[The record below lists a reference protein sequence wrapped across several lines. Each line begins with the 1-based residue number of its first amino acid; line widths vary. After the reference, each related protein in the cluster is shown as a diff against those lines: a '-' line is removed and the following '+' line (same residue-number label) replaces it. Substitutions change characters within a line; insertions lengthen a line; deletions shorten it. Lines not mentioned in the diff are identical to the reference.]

1 MSIVKAFV
9 VPHPPLII
17 PEVGKGEEKGIQN
30 TIDSYNQIA
39 CEIADIKP
47 DTVIVISPHSI
58 MYQDYIHISPG
69 EKTKGDLA
77 RFGTG
82 QVKIDKAYDSEFV
95 DKLSNLAESNH
106 FPAGTLG
113 EKDKALDHGTMVP
126 LYFIEKYYHDYR
138 LVRISIS
145 GLSFLEHYQFGKM
158 ISETADT
165 LGKKTVII
173 ASGDLSHKL
182 TDDGPYGYAEEGP
195 EFDKQLT
202 EIISSADFI
211 KLLRFDESF
220 CEKAGECGLRSFI
233 EMAGALDGKAVKP
246 EFLSYEGPFGVGY
259 AVFSIAVTGKDEN
272 RHFDETYQKE
282 RDSIL
287 KNIKKDEDQYVRLA
301 RSALETYISSKKFL
315 PLPSGLPDELVK
327 KKAGVFVSLKKDGRL
342 RGCIGTISATTSS
355 IAQEIINNA
364 VNAGT
369 EDPRF
374 TPITKLEL
382 PDLVYSVDVLCDA
395 EPVQS
400 ISQLDAKRY
409 GVIVS
414 KGYRRGLLLPNLDGV
429 DTPEE
434 QLKIALQKAGISQ
447 NEEYSIERFEVVRH
461 K

>member
-39 CEIADIKP
+39 CEIADTKP

-158 ISETADT
+158 ISETAAT

-220 CEKAGECGLRSFI
+220 CEKAG
-233 EMAGALDGKAVKP
+233 
-246 EFLSYEGPFGVGY
+246 
-259 AVFSIAVTGKDEN
+259 
-272 RHFDETYQKE
+272 
-282 RDSIL
+282 
-287 KNIKKDEDQYVRLA
+287 
-301 RSALETYISSKKFL
+301 
-315 PLPSGLPDELVK
+315 
-327 KKAGVFVSLKKDGRL
+327 
-342 RGCIGTISATTSS
+342 
-355 IAQEIINNA
+355 
-364 VNAGT
+364 NAG
-369 EDPRF
+369 
-374 TPITKLEL
+374 
-382 PDLVYSVDVLCDA
+382 YVLLSKWQ
-395 EPVQS
+395 EHWM
-400 ISQLDAKRY
+400 AKPL
-409 GVIVS
+409 S
-414 KGYRRGLLLPNLDGV
+414 LSSFL
-429 DTPEE
+429 
-434 QLKIALQKAGISQ
+434 
-447 NEEYSIERFEVVRH
+447 
-461 K
+461 